1 MDLAAGEK
9 RGILV
14 AMLTIESLY
23 IAYGEKVVLYD
34 FSLNVAPGEIVAL
47 IGPNGAGK
55 STLIRA
61 ISGVVKIRSGQVTYK
76 GQDLT
81 DISPSERARILG
93 VVPQAR
99 QLGGAFTVEQTVLL
113 GRTAYMNW
121 LGQAQEEDQE
131 RVREAMANT
140 KTEHLAQRRI
150 AELSGGEQ
158 QSVLLA
164 RTLAQTTPVLLMDE
178 PTTHLDLQH
187 QASLL
192 ALVRDLAKK
201 SNLAILMALHD
212 LNQVSLYA
220 DRVALLV
227 EGKLIAVGSPEEVLT
242 IERISKAYQTP
253 VQVVRHP
260 ESGTPLIFPNRNQ

>member
-1 MDLAAGEK
+1 
-9 RGILV
+9 
-14 AMLTIESLY
+14 MLTIESLNV
-23 IAYGEKVVLYD
+23 AYGEKVVLHD
-34 FSLNVAPGEIVAL
+34 FSLTLAPGEIVAL

-61 ISGVVKIRSGQVTYK
+61 ISGVIKIQSGRVDYN
-76 GQDLT
+76 GEDL
-81 DISPSERARILG
+81 IEMSPTERARILG

-121 LGQAQEEDQE
+121 LGQAQEEDWA
-131 RVREAMANT
+131 RVREAMVNT

-158 QSVLLA
+158 QRVLLA
-164 RTLAQTTPVLLMDE
+164 RTLAQTTPILLMDE
-178 PTTHLDLQH
+178 PTTHLDLKH

-192 ALVRDLAKK
+192 ALVRDLARE

-227 EGKLIAVGSPEEVLT
+227 DGKLIAVGTPEEVLT

-253 VQVVRHP
+253 VQIVPHP
-260 ESGTPLIFPNRNQ
+260 ENGTPLIFPK

>member
-1 MDLAAGEK
+1 
-9 RGILV
+9 
-14 AMLTIESLY
+14 
-23 IAYGEKVVLYD
+23 
-34 FSLNVAPGEIVAL
+34 
-47 IGPNGAGK
+47 
-55 STLIRA
+55 
-61 ISGVVKIRSGQVTYK
+61 
-76 GQDLT
+76 
-81 DISPSERARILG
+81 
-93 VVPQAR
+93 
-99 QLGGAFTVEQTVLL
+99 
-113 GRTAYMNW
+113 
-121 LGQAQEEDQE
+121 
-131 RVREAMANT
+131 
-140 KTEHLAQRRI
+140 
-150 AELSGGEQ
+150 
-158 QSVLLA
+158 
-164 RTLAQTTPVLLMDE
+164 MDE

>member
-1 MDLAAGEK
+1 
-9 RGILV
+9 
-14 AMLTIESLY
+14 MLTIESLNV
-23 IAYGEKVVLYD
+23 AYGEKVVLRD
-34 FSLNVAPGEIVAL
+34 FSLTLAPGEIVAL

-61 ISGVVKIRSGQVTYK
+61 ISGVVKILSGQVAYD
-76 GQDLT
+76 GQDLIE
-81 DISPSERARILG
+81 ISPTKRAQILG

-99 QLGGAFTVEQTVLL
+99 QLGGAFTVEQTILL

-121 LGQAQEEDQE
+121 LGKAQEEDHAH
-131 RVREAMANT
+131 VHAAMVNT

-158 QSVLLA
+158 QRVLLA
-164 RTLAQTTPVLLMDE
+164 RALAQTTPVLLMDE

-192 ALVRDLAKK
+192 SLVRDLAHE

-227 EGKLIAVGSPEEVLT
+227 DGKLIAVGLPEEVLT
-242 IERISKAYQTP
+242 VKRISEAYQTP
-253 VQVVRHP
+253 IQVVPHP
-260 ESGTPLIFPNRNQ
+260 ESQTPLIFPQ